1 MVFKFSWFDVSV
13 AKQFGTALAMFY
25 LGKLPL
31 DVDKTDKKYQNKK
44 EFVLKKMSE
53 QVTDFRQAHQLNIY
67 KKAQLGNAFKWALR
81 DAGYPDETVDELTG
95 TLMRQL

>member
-1 MVFKFSWFDVSV
+1 MAFIFSWFDASE
-13 AKQFGTALAMFY
+13 AKQFGNALAQFY
-25 LGKLPL
+25 IGKLAL

-44 EFVLKKMSE
+44 EFVSKKLSE
-53 QVTDFRQAHQLNIY
+53 QVADFKNYHKLNIY

-81 DAGYPDETVDELTG
+81 DAGYPGETVDELTG